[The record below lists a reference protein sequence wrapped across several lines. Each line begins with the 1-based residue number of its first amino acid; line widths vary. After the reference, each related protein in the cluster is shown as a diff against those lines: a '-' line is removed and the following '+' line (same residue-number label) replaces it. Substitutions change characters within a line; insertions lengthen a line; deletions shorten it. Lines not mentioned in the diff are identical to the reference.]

1 MISIA
6 DVSAY
11 ALALL
16 VAAAVPGP
24 GITALV
30 ARSAAQGSAA
40 GAAMTFG
47 LILGDLVFLTLAV
60 FGLTLIASHFSTV
73 FTLVRVFSVTYL
85 LYLAWQFW
93 HATPNTM
100 SAEPVT
106 RRTLMAAAVSGL
118 TITLSNPKP
127 IAFYLALMP
136 LVLDLHQVTTAIW
149 AGVLVPVTVG
159 VLVIVGSF
167 YVIGASVLRRGLAK
181 PRAQKWLNRGASL
194 AMLGAAGSML
204 LKTYK

>member
-1 MISIA
+1 MISIT
-6 DVSAY
+6 DLSTY

-30 ARSAAQGSAA
+30 ARSAAQGPAA
-40 GAAMTFG
+40 GAAMTLG
-47 LILGDLVFLTLAV
+47 LIAGDLVYLTLAV

-73 FTLVRVFSVTYL
+73 FTVVRLFSIIYL
-85 LYLAWQFW
+85 IYLAWQFW
-93 HATPNTM
+93 HSKPHLM
-100 SAEPVT
+100 SSEPTT
-106 RRTLMAAAVSGL
+106 RRTLLTAAASGL
-118 TITLSNPKP
+118 VITLSNPKP

-136 LVLDLHQVTTAIW
+136 LVLDLSQVTTAIW
-149 AGVLVPVTVG
+149 ASVLVPVTVG

-167 YVIGASVLRRGLAK
+167 YVIGASVLRSGLATH
-181 PRAQKWLNRGASL
+181 RAQKWLNRGASL

-204 LKTYK
+204 LKTSG